1 MTANETWVPHCE
13 PETKHQHM
21 EYHHKDSYVGEALMD
36 KVMATVFDTQVV
48 VFIWTALNLRPPST
62 EEI

>member
-1 MTANETWVPHCE
+1 
-13 PETKHQHM
+13 M